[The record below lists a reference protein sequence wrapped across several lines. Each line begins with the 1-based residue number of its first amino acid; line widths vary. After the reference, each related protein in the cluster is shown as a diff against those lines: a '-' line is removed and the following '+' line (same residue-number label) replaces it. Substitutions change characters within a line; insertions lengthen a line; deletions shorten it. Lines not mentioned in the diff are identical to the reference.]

1 MKIIYVTSQ
10 PPNYGGGGIAVF
22 QSLFSL
28 SKNYDITYIGPNY
41 ENKQLKI
48 KKENYIF
55 LKKTNN
61 IIKLLMQLFFKFQI
75 SHYYLSWKKI
85 EKKIDWD
92 KYDIVFLEFSKF
104 VFVAKAAK
112 KYNKKLIVRIHN
124 VEKDYAKNLLKVNF
138 NLENILIYF
147 FRAIHE
153 KRIVKLADKL
163 IVLTRNDKKGIIESY
178 KLNEAEKDKIEII
191 PICVLNKITLKSLTQ
206 KIEKKIKKNLL
217 ITATLC
223 RGPNYYGI
231 KWFIKNI
238 WTNILQDYTLTIAGA
253 YPNNELIKLCEKK
266 DINLISNPENMK
278 FYFLNAFLYI
288 APIFFGTG
296 MKVKIAEALS
306 FGLPILGTSHSFI
319 GYNIKN
325 GINGF
330 VTNDKKDFIDILQFM
345 NTLPYKKYINLRKKI
360 YRFYISN
367 YSLDSSKKEFKRIL
381 DSIFA

>member
-1 MKIIYVTSQ
+1 MKIICVTSQ
-10 PPNYGGGGIAVF
+10 PPNYYSGGGIGVF

-41 ENKQLKI
+41 ESRHLKI

-92 KYDIVFLEFSKF
+92 KYDIVFLDASKF

-112 KYNKKLIVRIHN
+112 KYNKKLIVRMHN
-124 VEKDYAKNLLKVNF
+124 VEKDFAKNLLKLNF

-153 KRIVKLADKL
+153 KKIVKLADKL
-163 IVLTRNDKKGIIESY
+163 IVLTETDKKRIIECY
-178 KLNEAEKDKIEII
+178 KLNKAEKDKIEII
-191 PICVLNKITLKSLTQ
+191 PVCVLNKITLENITQ
-206 KIEKKIKKNLL
+206 KIDKKIQKNLL
-217 ITATLC
+217 ITGTLC
-223 RGPNYYGI
+223 YGPNYYGI
-231 KWFIKNI
+231 KWFIENI
-238 WTNILQDYTLTIAGA
+238 WTNIFHDYTLTIAGA

-288 APIFFGTG
+288 APVFIGAG

-345 NTLPYKKYINLRKKI
+345 NTLPYQKYINLRKK
-360 YRFYISN
+360 YIG
-367 YSLDSSKKEFKRIL
+367 FIFQIIL
-381 DSIFA
+381 